1 MAIEST
7 KNKNF
12 NRLKELLFSLFQLDR
27 GDLDFGIYRIMKL
40 KNEEIR
46 EFLDK
51 NLLPQINEVLQEIQ
65 FDDISALQA
74 ELDQLIESAKSL
86 DINIEDNAKIQSLKQ
101 RISAGTVD
109 IDRAEADIYN
119 YLVDFFSR
127 YYSEGDYLSLRRYS
141 SQDSAKYLIP
151 HDGQETNFY
160 WANSDQFYIKSTENY
175 TSYIFIVEK
184 GNNGDRKVCFETV
197 SADEKEGQRRFMLAE
212 GESAVLQPDDSTLIV
227 RFEHRLLSNAE
238 RKQFPGTN
246 QNQQERI
253 NSTIEKTLLNTVN
266 SKWKFLL
273 ACTVGTESNPN
284 RTLLAKHLSIYTAK
298 NTYDYFIHKNL
309 KSFLQRELD
318 YFLKSEVLNLD
329 DIDIS
334 DDNLVLRTRAKVRAI
349 RLVGSKI
356 IQFVSQIEN
365 FQKSL
370 WLKKKFVL
378 ESNYCITLDRIPLSL
393 YAEILANK
401 TQLKEWIDLFA
412 VDEIPET
419 LFTKNPS
426 KSLDTEFLKSNP
438 HLVLDTKHFDQQFK
452 DKLLE
457 EVSANG
463 SLDEQLLGLLIHGDN
478 FQALNLIQTRYQNQI
493 RAIYIDPPYNTDASP
508 IIYKNNYKD
517 SSWLSLM
524 ENRLGLSANLLSD
537 SGIICVAIDDEE
549 QSKLKELLD
558 SIFTKLIGIAPVRSN
573 PAGRKT
579 KGRLAPAH
587 EYAMFYGISENSI
600 PGSLSPTKDKLAA
613 YPHTDSEGC
622 HYTWT
627 NFIRSGSGQ
636 LRTDRPKMYFPI
648 YVDVKANKMRVP
660 SMTWSE
666 ERGEYIIN
674 EAPKQDE
681 VEIYPQSIQ
690 NGTVVE
696 KRWHRGYKRAVAEIE
711 DYRFKKN
718 GEQITIQFKAYMDE
732 NSVPKTWWEK
742 KKYASATHGA
752 KELKALFGR
761 KLFDFPKATKLVV
774 DCIDVASCNDDN
786 AVILDFFAGSGT
798 SAHAVI
804 NLNKS
809 DGGKRKFI
817 LVEVGR
823 HFDDVVLPRIKKA
836 IYCDE
841 WKNGKPVSR
850 TGGVSHF
857 FQYLVIESYED
868 TLDSLELKPKS
879 NELLTEIPQTL
890 AEDYRLRYSLSTETS
905 QSHCLLGSHFT
916 NPFNYTLSVIRYG
929 IRREVVVDLP
939 ETFNFLIGLRIHSRQ
954 HCNGLLVISGIDSE
968 NNLCLILW
976 RNIERFSNASLE
988 EWLLQF
994 LEKSTSSFELIYA
1007 NGDHNLNALSQT
1019 YNWTAKAIEPVFREK
1034 MFDASAI

>member
-1 MAIEST
+1 MAIESAKT
-7 KNKNF
+7 KNF
-12 NRLKELLFSLFQLDR
+12 NRLKELLFNLFQLDR

-51 NLLPQINEVLQEIQ
+51 NLLPQIKEVLQEIQ
-65 FDDISALQA
+65 SDDISALQD
-74 ELDQLIESAKSL
+74 ELDQLIENAKSL
-86 DINIEDNAKIQSLKQ
+86 DINIEENTKIQNLKQ

-119 YLVDFFSR
+119 YLVEFFSR

-151 HDGQETNFY
+151 HDGQETKFY

-184 GNNGDRKVCFETV
+184 GTDGDQRVCFETV
-197 SADEKEGQRRFMLAE
+197 SADEKEGQRRFMLVD
-212 GESAVLQPDDSTLIV
+212 GERAVHQSDDRTLIV
-227 RFEHRLLSNAE
+227 RFEHRLLSNSE
-238 RKQFPGTN
+238 KKQFPGTN

-253 NSTIEKTLLNTVN
+253 NSTIEKTLLNTVS
-266 SKWKFLL
+266 SKWKRLL
-273 ACTVGTESNPN
+273 ANTVGTDSNPN
-284 RTLLAKHLSIYTAK
+284 RTLLAKHLFIYTAK

-309 KSFLQRELD
+309 ESFLQCELD

-329 DIDIS
+329 DIEIS
-334 DDNLVLRTRAKVRAI
+334 DDRLVLKTRAKVRAI

-365 FQKSL
+365 FQKLL

-393 YAEILANK
+393 YAEILANNK
-401 TQLKEWIDLFA
+401 QLNEWIDLFA

-419 LFTKNPS
+419 LITQNPLKN
-426 KSLDTEFLKSNP
+426 LDTQFLKSNP

-452 DKLLE
+452 DKLLGKL
-457 EVSANG
+457 SANG
-463 SLDEQLLGLLIHGDN
+463 SLDEQLFGLLIHGDN
-478 FQALNLIQTRYQNQI
+478 FQALNLIQSRYQNQI

-524 ENRLGLSANLLSD
+524 DNRLELSANLLSD

-558 SIFTKLIGIAPVRSN
+558 SIFAKLIGIAPVQSN

-587 EYAMFYGISENSI
+587 EYAMFYGKSETSI
-600 PGSLSPTKDKLAA
+600 PGSLSVTKDKLAS
-613 YPHTDSEGC
+613 YPHTDSEGRR
-622 HYTWT
+622 YTWT

-648 YVDVKANKMRVP
+648 YVDVNANKMRVP
-660 SMTWSE
+660 PMTWSPE
-666 ERGEYIIN
+666 QGEYIVN
-674 EAPKQDE
+674 ETPNQDE
-681 VEIYPQSIQ
+681 VEIYPQSTE

-696 KRWHRGYKRAVAEIE
+696 KRWHRGYKRAAAEI
-711 DYRFKKN
+711 DNYRFRKN
-718 GEQITIQFKAYMDE
+718 REHITIQFKAYMDE
-732 NSVPKTWWEK
+732 NSLPKTWWKK

-752 KELKALFGR
+752 KELKALFGQ
-761 KLFDFPKATKLVV
+761 KIFDYPKATKLVV

-817 LVEVGR
+817 LIEVGH
-823 HFDDVVLPRIKKA
+823 HFDNVVLPRIKKA
-836 IYCDE
+836 IYSDE

-850 TGGVSHF
+850 TSGYSSF
-857 FQYLVIESYED
+857 FQYLVIESYDD

-890 AEDYRLRYSLSTETS
+890 SEDYKLRYSLSTETS
-905 QSHCLLGSHFT
+905 RSHCLLGSHFT
-916 NPFNYTLSVIRYG
+916 DPFNYTLSVIRDG
-929 IRREVVVDLP
+929 IRREVTVDLP

-954 HCNGLLVISGIDSE
+954 RCNGLLVISGIDSE
-968 NNLCLILW
+968 NSSCLILW
-976 RNIERFSNASLE
+976 RNIEQFSNTNLE
-988 EWLLQF
+988 EWLMHF
-994 LEKSTSSFELIYA
+994 LEKSKNSFELIYT
-1007 NGDHNLNALSQT
+1007 NGDNNLNAISQA
-1019 YNWTAKAIEPVFREK
+1019 YNWTAKTIEPVFREK
-1034 MFDASAI
+1034 MFDASAN